1 MRGIDKIYIYIYIV
15 GYRELNLLFIEGG
28 QIHVHAVESF
38 KIN

>member
-28 QIHVHAVESF
+28 QIHVHAVENF